1 MYWLFKNGCRQWG
14 QKLQILEGLFN
25 KNKFE
30 AWKREKQMDFSIE
43 RTIRI
48 LETKYVNKWYLS

>member
-43 RTIRI
+43 RT
-48 LETKYVNKWYLS
+48 LFEY